1 MKMSFFGYN
10 RKETDDYFDYLTKAN
25 AELTEQ
31 VEQLKKKNAEM
42 EKALSEYEN
51 LDKINKR
58 EIEMLGQKLDRSEAS
73 EDDYKRRF
81 EEVCQKLDSKDDA
94 LDNEKL
100 GIIFAVA
107 YRDMENKNKAV
118 SEKIREYAD
127 MMFGRMAKYQN
138 EVAEI
143 VTEVNEM
150 QLKQKKALEKLCS
163 EAAEKLDMLTAASD
177 KTLSDMQRIEGS
189 KNAICGQIENMI
201 NETIDTGKAL
211 NPPSKQ

>member
-1 MKMSFFGYN
+1 MTP
-10 RKETDDYFDYLTKAN
+10 RTTPLTTKSS
-25 AELTEQ
+25 
-31 VEQLKKKNAEM
+31 
-42 EKALSEYEN
+42 ALF
-51 LDKINKR
+51 LP
-58 EIEMLGQKLDRSEAS
+58 
-73 EDDYKRRF
+73 
-81 EEVCQKLDSKDDA
+81 
-94 LDNEKL
+94 
-100 GIIFAVA
+100 VA

-177 KTLSDMQRIEGS
+177 KTLSDMQRIGGQQKRHLRPNRKHDKRDHRHRQGS
-189 KNAICGQIENMI
+189 QSPF
-201 NETIDTGKAL
+201 KAVAR
-211 NPPSKQ
+211 NTV